1 MFVLGLLVLAAAVVF
16 SVELILANRAQITFH
31 MWSGTW
37 HVDMFWVA
45 VAGAVLLFAA
55 VIALGFMRISLA
67 RMRRMRMEHRML
79 LAEREQMMA
88 ARGKQPAATQ
98 APGKAYPAA
107 PPAAPA
113 AAYPAGEETRT
124 TRPAY
129 AGAGAPAD
137 ENDSKQHRFFGRHSH
152 ND

>member
-16 SVELILANRAQITFH
+16 SVELVLANRAQITFH

-55 VIALGFMRISLA
+55 AIAFGFMRISLT
-67 RMRRMRMEHRML
+67 RMRRMRVEHRML

-88 ARGKQPAATQ
+88 ARGKQPTTTHTAQAA
-98 APGKAYPAA
+98 GKAY
-107 PPAAPA
+107 PAAPA
-113 AAYPAGEETRT
+113 AAYPAAPETAGTDER
-124 TRPAY
+124 AY

-137 ENDSKQHRFFGRHSH
+137 EGATKHHRLFGRHS
-152 ND
+152 NNE